1 MQLSSV
7 HLARAFLFLESNDLN
22 PRGATFLPD
31 IIRALAER
39 YRFQKVPGKMDELD
53 ENKGVEFVLGYS
65 GNTTIDK
72 AVLYA
77 KGIALDTRA
86 TTQESEAILEEILT
100 WASEKFGLHY
110 RREMVLRRGYVSNL
124 AFYSDVPLL
133 SVNPILDDFAER
145 VGKIVSGNLKL
156 DCRYEPSTVM
166 ISMDPESQRVP
177 ASPFSI
183 ERRVGTAFSEGKY
196 FSAAPVHT
204 DVHIKLVE
212 EYERSVATQQSV
224 RR

>member
-1 MQLSSV
+1 MQLNSV
-7 HLARAFLFLESNDLN
+7 LLARAFLFLESNDLN
-22 PRGATFLPD
+22 PRGTAFFPD
-31 IIRALAER
+31 VIRALTER
-39 YRFQKVPGKMDELD
+39 YRFQKVPGKIEELD
-53 ENKGVEFVLGYS
+53 ETKGVEFVLGYS

-77 KGIALDTRA
+77 KGMSLDTRA

-100 WASEKFGLHY
+100 WASERFGLHY

-124 AFYSDVPLL
+124 AFYSGLPLL
-133 SVNPILDDFAER
+133 STNAVLNDFAKR
-145 VGKIVSGNLKL
+145 VGEIVSGNLKL
-156 DCRYEPSTVM
+156 DCIYEPSTVM
-166 ISMDPESQRVP
+166 IGMDPESQRIP

-183 ERRVGTAFSEGKY
+183 ERRIGTAFSEGKY

-212 EYERSVATQQSV
+212 EYERSVAAQQTV
-224 RR
+224 RQ